1 MTELPFRRALG
12 LGASAA
18 FSRAAPALLLGLAAL
33 ASTSCVT
40 LLWVNGL
47 ASLGD
52 DGARRRLVGLLV
64 AAAAAWVLEA
74 AVLAGAVRQAANGLR
89 GLDVPPLLD
98 AIASSVPRALGWAA
112 LAGAAL
118 LAWTGWEL
126 LLGTSGLLLF
136 LRGLLHGGGAGPAGA
151 LALALLAT
159 VGPLGA
165 LVVQLSVEMALVRAV
180 VREEPPSVALWEAGR
195 SLLGRPWAPLG
206 LLLLTAFL
214 AAVVTGTAAALAGM
228 GPPVSLRVARGA
240 ALLELCIASLA
251 SAVALLVRVDAFAAL
266 ELGRTGEVPAAP
278 VPSGP
283 APPVPRAEL
292 LQEQEPVLEARAVEP
307 SPRAGG

>member
-18 FSRAAPALLLGLAAL
+18 FLRAAPALVLGLAAL
-33 ASTSCVT
+33 ASTACAA

-47 ASLGD
+47 AALVD
-52 DGARRRLVGLLV
+52 DGAKGRLTGLLV

-74 AVLAGAVRQAANGLR
+74 AVLAGAVRQAACGLR

-98 AIASSVPRALGWAA
+98 AMVSAAPRALGWAA

-118 LAWTGWEL
+118 LAWMGWEV

-136 LRGLLHGGGAGPAGA
+136 LRGLLHGGGTGLAGA
-151 LALALLAT
+151 FGMALLAT
-159 VGPLGA
+159 LGPLGA
-165 LVVQLSVEMALVRAV
+165 LVLQLLVEMALVRAV
-180 VREEPPSVALWEAGR
+180 VREEPAPVALFEAAR

-214 AAVVTGTAAALAGM
+214 AAAVTGTAAGLAGM
-228 GPPVSLRVARGA
+228 GPPLSLRVARGA
-240 ALLELCIASLA
+240 ALLELCISSLA

-266 ELGRTGEVPAAP
+266 ELGRMGEVPPAP

-283 APPVPRAEL
+283 PPSVPRAEL
-292 LQEQEPVLEARAVEP
+292 VQAAEPVLEARAVEP
-307 SPRAGG
+307 SSGGGG